1 MGTLF
6 PSQVPHDTDHTQ
18 AVQWGEGKVWGH
30 LAKPGASRY
39 RPHTGG
45 AIVGGG
51 EDRGHISQARSPMIP
66 ATDRRCYG
74 GGGVKFGNTF
84 SKPDAP

>member
-1 MGTLF
+1 MGKLSQARF
-6 PSQVPHDTDHTQ
+6 PMIPTTHRRCN
-18 AVQWGEGKVWGH
+18 GGRGKVWGH
-30 LAKPGASRY
+30 LAKPGPSRY

-45 AIVGGG
+45 AIVEGG

-66 ATDRRCYG
+66 AIDRRCY